1 MRIVIATDFSPCSDA
16 AMRLGVALARRQQ
29 AALVLVYAVEPRAA
43 DVPLVPIGVTGW
55 ERDLAMAAEV
65 RLAHDA
71 SEIRQKGLAV
81 ERRILVGAAESAIL
95 EVATEQ
101 RADLIVMGTHG
112 RKRNARLF
120 LGSVAESVVRSANC
134 PVLVVRGGGTDI
146 ERWEGGA
153 PFRLAVGT
161 DGSAASRAAVAWVG
175 AFARSQPCA
184 LSIVRLYW
192 PEEEAVRYGL
202 DDPWEGSRRDAELLP
217 LLERDLRRDT
227 QAAVAQKPEHLRLRA
242 AGREAPEA
250 LAEEAASLGT
260 DALVIGVPRHRSRRG
275 TVLAPGPVLRSST
288 VPVFCVPEPKTAAR
302 MEPKPVRSVLVATD
316 LSEASNQVVGPA
328 YGILLAAGGRADLC
342 TVHAIGAV
350 DTTGALPPEP
360 PLGAEARAKLESQ
373 LRALIPSE
381 AEAAG
386 IITNVSVIEARFA
399 AEAVIAAAERLDV
412 DLIAVASRGRSGF
425 KRAVLGSVAEEVA
438 RHSTRPVL
446 IVRSQPPV

>member
-1 MRIVIATDFSPCSDA
+1 MRIVIATDFSPCSES
-16 AMRLGVALARRQQ
+16 AMRLGVALARRQH
-29 AALVLVYAVEPRAA
+29 AALVLVHAVEPRAA

-71 SEIRQKGLAV
+71 SEIRQSGLEV
-81 ERRILVGAAESAIL
+81 ERRILVASAESAIL

-101 RADLIVMGTHG
+101 GAALIVVGTHG

-120 LGSVAESVVRSANC
+120 LGSVAESVVRSATC
-134 PVLVVRGGGTDI
+134 PVLVVREGGTNS
-146 ERWEGGA
+146 ERWESGA
-153 PFRLAVGT
+153 PLRLTVGT
-161 DGSAASRAAVAWVG
+161 DGSAASRAAVAWAG
-175 AFARSQPCA
+175 TFARSQPSA

-192 PEEEAVRYGL
+192 PPEEAVRYGL
-202 DDPWEGSRRDAELLP
+202 DDPWDGSRRDVELLP

-227 QAAVAQKPEHLRLRA
+227 QADLAEKPEQLRLRA
-242 AGREAPEA
+242 AGREAPDA

-260 DALVIGVPRHRSRRG
+260 DALVIGLPRRRSRRW
-275 TVLAPGPVLRSST
+275 TVLVPGPVLRSSA
-288 VPVFCVPEPKTAAR
+288 VPVFCVPEPKTSAR
-302 MEPKPVRSVLVATD
+302 KEPTPVRSVLVATD
-316 LSEASNQVVGPA
+316 LSEASDQVVGPA
-328 YGILLAAGGRADLC
+328 YGILLAEGGRVELC
-342 TVHAIGAV
+342 TVHAIGVIDAI
-350 DTTGALPPEP
+350 ASLPPVS
-360 PLGAEARAKLESQ
+360 PLGEKRRAELESQ

-386 IITNVSVIEARFA
+386 IMTNVSVIEARFA
-399 AEAVIAAAERLDV
+399 AEAIVAAAERLDV

-446 IVRSQPPV
+446 IIRSQPPA